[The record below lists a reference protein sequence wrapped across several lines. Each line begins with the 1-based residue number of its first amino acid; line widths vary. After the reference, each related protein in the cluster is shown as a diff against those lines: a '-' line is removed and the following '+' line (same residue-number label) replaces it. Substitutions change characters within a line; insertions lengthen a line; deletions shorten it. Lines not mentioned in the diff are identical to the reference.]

1 MRFNKYLLIAIISF
15 SVLLQLIIISYS
27 QITGYIQV
35 PNILNFFIRLLIGST
50 ISSVFGL
57 IIIYLNLIS
66 INFLDKVLPIPKK
79 LLLRIPIELLFA
91 AIAGIIVGT
100 SATLFSELLFHY
112 YDSLFK
118 HIINNSL
125 MSIII
130 NVIVILIIES
140 FAWFRR
146 GQESKFK
153 SEELEKENTLI
164 RFETLKSQLNPHF
177 MFNSLNVL
185 SSLIKSEPQKA
196 QNFVDEFSSVY
207 RYTLDVIENPVIE
220 FKEELEYARSFLYLQ
235 KIRFDEALIV
245 EINVDVSKLNL
256 LVPPLALQTLL
267 ENAFKHN
274 KVSTSSPLQ
283 IKIYDKDNNIVV
295 ENNLQLKL
303 NSVESKGVG
312 LNNLVKRYE
321 LLGENK
327 PKFTMT
333 EDKYI
338 AEIPL
343 ITEETS

>member
-1 MRFNKYLLIAIISF
+1 
-15 SVLLQLIIISYS
+15 
-27 QITGYIQV
+27 
-35 PNILNFFIRLLIGST
+35 
-50 ISSVFGL
+50 
-57 IIIYLNLIS
+57 
-66 INFLDKVLPIPKK
+66 
-79 LLLRIPIELLFA
+79 
-91 AIAGIIVGT
+91 
-100 SATLFSELLFHY
+100 
-112 YDSLFK
+112 
-118 HIINNSL
+118 

-130 NVIVILIIES
+130 NVIIILIIES

-185 SSLIKSEPQKA
+185 SSLIKGEPQKA

-245 EINVDVSKLNL
+245 EINVDASKLNL

-283 IKIYDKDNNIVV
+283 IKIYDKDGYIVV

-321 LLGENK
+321 LLGEDK
-327 PKFTMT
+327 PRFSIT

-343 ITEETS
+343 ISKES